1 MHGNIWTS
9 HKQGHWWLLL
19 RISLCV
25 YCDTIGSEYC
35 SVCERGWVGGGG
47 GHYRCP
53 CLELTLHEN
62 QHCSRRITGTQWR
75 HCLQSLKSD
84 TLNLKGKI
92 YCDVAG
98 HYDCFILI
106 CENSRCIL
114 WIYLLLNSTL
124 GIEDAQR
131 NKEEFRVSQES
142 GKQRGSKW
150 NKDRPG

>member
-84 TLNLKGKI
+84 TLNLKGEI